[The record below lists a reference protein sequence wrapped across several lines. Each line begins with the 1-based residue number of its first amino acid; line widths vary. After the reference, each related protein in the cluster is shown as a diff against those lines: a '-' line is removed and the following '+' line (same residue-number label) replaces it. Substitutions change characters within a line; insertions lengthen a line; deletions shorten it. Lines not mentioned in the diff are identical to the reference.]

1 MMNSQISDIGKNKLR
16 RDGKRMKIDKI
27 IKPN

>member
-1 MMNSQISDIGKNKLR
+1 MLKSQISDIGKNKLI

>member
-1 MMNSQISDIGKNKLR
+1 MMKSQISDIGKNKLIS
-16 RDGKRMKIDKI
+16 DGKRMKIDKI